1 MSLYTDDL
9 KNVGMLEK
17 EQHYLHL
24 FGETVFDNQKHLK
37 TISLHH
43 QYIFHPL
50 KYLYHLVECCQKK
63 NVQFYEH
70 SRVDKIIKRKNDF
83 LVYVQG
89 YRIICQDLIHASRY
103 PFIKKGFYFLKMFQ
117 SLENIDLKQRTGNQC
132 TLSIDLT
139 ESYRPLKNHAL
150 VINSKSKDW
159 FAQDTIPL
167 RGIPYMGRYK
177 EHEYF
182 IYGFQKWGMTN
193 SFLASKIIKDLYL
206 NNDNAYLSLFSCH
219 YYSLS
224 YSKIYLKQMLHHL
237 YLGYVKFH
245 FHTKKNLQRG
255 QGGLM
260 KINHKLYA
268 VYLDKQGI
276 YHYFSPYC
284 PHLKGLLSFDEKN
297 QIWHCP
303 CHQSVFDCYG
313 KLIEGPCLKDMNKQ
327 K

>member
-1 MSLYTDDL
+1 MNESYWQKTSQHPCFKQLNKDIKTDILIIGGGLSGISCAYQLKETGKQITIVEKNLLGSHTSGHTTAKITLLQGLIYQKLVKHYNIETAYLYYQSQKEAMKGIKDLIEKEKIDCCLKECTMSLYTDDL

-17 EQHYLHL
+17 EQHYLQL

-89 YRIICQDLIHASRY
+89 HRIICQDLIHASRY

-117 SLENIDLKQRTGNQC
+117 SLENVDLKQRTGNQC

-182 IYGFQKWGMTN
+182 IYGFQK
-193 SFLASKIIKDLYL
+193 
-206 NNDNAYLSLFSCH
+206 
-219 YYSLS
+219 
-224 YSKIYLKQMLHHL
+224 
-237 YLGYVKFH
+237 
-245 FHTKKNLQRG
+245 
-255 QGGLM
+255 
-260 KINHKLYA
+260 
-268 VYLDKQGI
+268 
-276 YHYFSPYC
+276 
-284 PHLKGLLSFDEKN
+284 
-297 QIWHCP
+297 
-303 CHQSVFDCYG
+303 
-313 KLIEGPCLKDMNKQ
+313 
-327 K
+327 

>member
-1 MSLYTDDL
+1 ML
-9 KNVGMLEK
+9 KNLKKNNIIYNSLVK
-17 EQHYLHL
+17 L
-24 FGETVFDNQKHLK
+24 FFDNQKHLK

-50 KYLYHLVECCQKK
+50 KYLYHLVKCCQKK

-89 YRIICQDLIHASRY
+89 HRIICQDLIHASRY

-117 SLENIDLKQRTGNQC
+117 SLESIDLKQRTGNQC

-193 SFLASKIIKDLYL
+193 SF
-206 NNDNAYLSLFSCH
+206 FS
-219 YYSLS
+219 
-224 YSKIYLKQMLHHL
+224 I
-237 YLGYVKFH
+237 
-245 FHTKKNLQRG
+245 
-255 QGGLM
+255 
-260 KINHKLYA
+260 
-268 VYLDKQGI
+268 
-276 YHYFSPYC
+276 
-284 PHLKGLLSFDEKN
+284 
-297 QIWHCP
+297 
-303 CHQSVFDCYG
+303 
-313 KLIEGPCLKDMNKQ
+313 
-327 K
+327 

>member
-1 MSLYTDDL
+1 M
-9 KNVGMLEK
+9 K
-17 EQHYLHL
+17 
-24 FGETVFDNQKHLK
+24 
-37 TISLHH
+37 
-43 QYIFHPL
+43 
-50 KYLYHLVECCQKK
+50 CCQKK

-89 YRIICQDLIHASRY
+89 HRIICQDLIHASRY

-117 SLENIDLKQRTGNQC
+117 SLESIDLKQRTGNQC

-206 NNDNAYLSLFSCH
+206 NNDNAYLSLFH
-219 YYSLS
+219 VIIIL
-224 YSKIYLKQMLHHL
+224 
-237 YLGYVKFH
+237 
-245 FHTKKNLQRG
+245 
-255 QGGLM
+255 
-260 KINHKLYA
+260 
-268 VYLDKQGI
+268 
-276 YHYFSPYC
+276 
-284 PHLKGLLSFDEKN
+284 
-297 QIWHCP
+297 
-303 CHQSVFDCYG
+303 
-313 KLIEGPCLKDMNKQ
+313 
-327 K
+327 